1 MLIVFGTLVSVV
13 LSMITA
19 SSVLSVVIGLL
30 TVLGF
35 GLSMIIGSSLFVI
48 FSIIGFVIMFITI
61 VSALIVAIV
70 LCLLVA
76 LLMIVVTVW
85 LFAPGNRMEVV
96 ESEKYFTDPSDNDK
110 RHPFPSMLNEDG
122 DNPIQS
128 LYLSLVVPAYNE
140 QERLPLMLDE
150 ALEYLE
156 SRCKDDSNQST
167 EWSPP
172 RGKKFTYEVII
183 VDDGSTDS
191 TTQVGLKYSRQYGVD
206 KVRVLTLAHNRGKG
220 GAVRMGVL
228 ASRGRLI
235 LFADADGATK
245 FPEIEKLEN
254 FMYSSTDN
262 FDDMS
267 MSISIGS
274 RAHMEEQA
282 IASRS
287 YFRTFLMHGFHLIVY
302 MFTVRTVRDTQ
313 CGFKMFGRSIA
324 HLLFTSIHV
333 EKWAF
338 DVELLYLAE
347 KINCNIGENAVEWTE
362 IDGSKI
368 TPVLSWLQMGHNV
381 ITIPLMYNLGFW
393 KYPAKYR
400 EQVSEK
406 YKDN

>member
-1 MLIVFGTLVSVV
+1 MF
-13 LSMITA
+13 
-19 SSVLSVVIGLL
+19 
-30 TVLGF
+30 TV
-35 GLSMIIGSSLFVI
+35 
-48 FSIIGFVIMFITI
+48 I
-61 VSALIVAIV
+61 VSALIAAVV
-70 LCLLVA
+70 LCLFFA
-76 LLMIVVTVW
+76 LIMIVVTVW
-85 LFAPGNRMEVV
+85 LMAPGKRIGVE
-96 ESEKYFTDPSDNDK
+96 ESEKYFTDPSDNK
-110 RHPFPSMLNEDG
+110 RHRFPSMLNEDG
-122 DNPIQS
+122 DNPTQS
-128 LYLSLVVPAYNE
+128 LYLSLIVPAYNE

-156 SRCKDDSNQST
+156 SRCKDESNQST

-183 VDDGSTDS
+183 VDDGSTDL
-191 TTQVGLKYSRQYGVD
+191 TTKVGLKYSRQYGTD
-206 KVRVLTLAHNRGKG
+206 KVRVLTLVHNRGKG

-228 ASRGRLI
+228 ASRGKLI

-245 FPEIEKLEN
+245 FSEIDKLEN

-262 FDDMS
+262 FDDIS

-287 YFRTFLMHGFHLIVY
+287 YFRTFLMHGFHFIVY

-324 HLLFTSIHV
+324 HLLFTSIHI

-347 KINCNIGENAVEWTE
+347 RIHCNIGENAVEWTE

-368 TPVLSWLQMGHNV
+368 TPVVSWLQMGHNV

-393 KYPAKYR
+393 KYPAKNR

-406 YKDN
+406 YKDK